1 MEETGVTDAVALRL
15 DDVGAA
21 SKQHE
26 VYGVTRLPLGPL
38 ALPFPGNLLF
48 LKYLPPIKRWGP
60 YPELTA
66 AQWEA
71 ALGALAD
78 AGARLTVA
86 VTAGW
91 VERDGAIVPFPRKF
105 PEPARAL
112 RGGLDRGLVE
122 IANHGYTHC
131 LMDDGRFRP
140 RLFSGNRPYHREF
153 YEWLPEEVHRE
164 HLHAAQDILGSWFGV
179 PIETFVPP
187 GNVMSAKTVAA
198 AASAGIR
205 FISRMGGAPAGDTL
219 GIVFV
224 DGPQVLAFH
233 DRDLVIH
240 GTGYLRRQLASR
252 REARFVTVG
261 DLGRGSAAAR

>member
-1 MEETGVTDAVALRL
+1 MTDAVALRL

-21 SKQHE
+21 SKRHE
-26 VYGVTRLPLGPL
+26 VYGITRIPLGPL

-48 LKYLPPIKRWGP
+48 LKYLPAIRRWAP

-66 AQWEA
+66 AQWEGI
-71 ALGALAD
+71 LTALAD

-91 VERDGAIVPFPRKF
+91 VERDGRIVPFPTKF
-105 PEPARAL
+105 PDQARAL
-112 RGGLDRGLVE
+112 RDGVEAKLVE

-131 LMDDGRFRP
+131 LMDGGLFRP

-153 YEWLPEEVHRE
+153 YDWLPEEVHRE
-164 HLHAAQDILGSWFGV
+164 HLRAAQDILGSWFGV

-187 GNVMSAKTVAA
+187 GNVMSPKTVTA
-198 AASAGIR
+198 AASVGIR
-205 FISRMGGAPAGDTL
+205 FISRLGGAPAGDAA

-224 DGPQVLAFH
+224 DGLRVLAFH
-233 DRDLVIH
+233 DRDIVKGGI
-240 GTGYLRRQLASR
+240 GYLRRRLASR
-252 REARFVTVG
+252 PGARFLTVKEVG
-261 DLGRGSAAAR
+261 LCQQERHGC

>member
-1 MEETGVTDAVALRL
+1 VTDAVALRL

-26 VYGVTRLPLGPL
+26 VYGITRVSLGPWS
-38 ALPFPGNLLF
+38 LPFPGNLLF
-48 LKYLPPIKRWGP
+48 LKYLPPIKRWAP
-60 YPELTA
+60 YPELSA
-66 AQWEA
+66 PEWEA
-71 ALGALAD
+71 ILAALAE

-91 VERDGAIVPFPRKF
+91 VERDGRIVPFPAKF
-105 PEPARAL
+105 PDQARAL
-112 RGGLDRGLVE
+112 RDGLDRKLLE

-131 LMDDGRFRP
+131 LMDDALFRP

-153 YEWLPEEVHRE
+153 YDWLPAEVHRE
-164 HLHAAQDILGSWFGV
+164 HLHAAQDILGSWFGA

-198 AASAGIR
+198 AASVGIR
-205 FISRMGGAPAGDTL
+205 FISRAGGAPAGDAA

-224 DGPQVLAFH
+224 DGPSVVAFH
-233 DRDLVIH
+233 DRDLVVRGI
-240 GTGYLRRQLASR
+240 GYLRRLLASHR
-252 REARFVTVG
+252 DARFLTVSE
-261 DLGRGSAAAR
+261 LGRLQSAER